1 MIKLIA
7 LIISI
12 ILQFIAAFLA
22 IRLTKV
28 TKYRLSWI
36 LISVA
41 FLFMAFRRCI
51 NLVQFIDEDI
61 ITEEL
66 LITYEWMGVLISFLI
81 AAGVILIREIFY
93 SLKKAELERKRSEQR
108 LLNAI
113 IQTEEK
119 ERRRFAKDLHDGLGP
134 LLSTVKMS
142 VTSLLQKN
150 ENKKDTE
157 ILENTEAVINE
168 AILSIKEISN
178 NLSPHI
184 LNNFGLIS
192 ALNSFINK
200 MLHAGEIQFRLETN
214 IEDKRFDDRI
224 EIILYRSLC
233 ELINNTL
240 KHAHAK
246 EILLE
251 IFLADKLLTINYKDN
266 GTGFLMIE
274 EGTVPETGMGIG
286 NIKSRIKSING
297 NFEINSIPDHG
308 VNATFQIKL

>member
-1 MIKLIA
+1 MVKLIA

-36 LISVA
+36 LISLA
-41 FLFMAFRRCI
+41 FLFMAIRRCI
-51 NLVQFIDEDI
+51 NLVQYIDEEI
-61 ITEEL
+61 ISEEL
-66 LITYEWMGVLISFLI
+66 LITYEWMGVLISFFI

-93 SLKKAELERKRSEQR
+93 SLKKAEIERKRSEQR

-142 VTSLLQKN
+142 VTSLLQKQSTKN
-150 ENKKDTE
+150 DRE
-157 ILENTEAVINE
+157 ILENTEIVINE

-192 ALNSFINK
+192 ALNSFVNK
-200 MLHAGEIQFRLETN
+200 IVQAGEIQFKMDTN
-214 IEDKRFDDRI
+214 IENKRFDDRI

-240 KHAHAK
+240 KHAHAQ

-251 IFLADKLLTINYKDN
+251 IFLADNLLTINYKDN
-266 GTGFLMIE
+266 GKGFIINE
-274 EGTVPETGMGIG
+274 QGTIPESGMGIG

-297 NFEINSIPDHG
+297 NFEILSIPNHG
-308 VNATFQIKL
+308 VNAIFQIKL